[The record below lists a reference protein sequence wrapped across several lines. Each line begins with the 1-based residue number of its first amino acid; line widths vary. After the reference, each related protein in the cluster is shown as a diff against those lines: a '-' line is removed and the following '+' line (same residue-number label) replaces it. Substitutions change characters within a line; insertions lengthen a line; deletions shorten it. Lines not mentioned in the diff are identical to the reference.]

1 MAKRLT
7 LVRLWAALAL
17 ATALV
22 LGIVPAGPVAL
33 PHLEAAAQMGQPQAI
48 VVPPGIGAQDTVLG
62 DPGYVPD
69 EILVKFKPGVD
80 AAAIANINAT
90 LGATYKATITS
101 VDVQILTVPAG
112 QVLTKV
118 EDYRA
123 NANVVYAEPN
133 FIAYAFDSMASNS
146 AAMTPNDPLF
156 SQQWDLAKM
165 QLAQA
170 WDLATGSGVVVAVVD
185 TGADASHPDLAGQL
199 VAGYNFVGNN
209 SNTTDDN
216 GHGTHVAGTVAALT
230 NNGLGVAG
238 IAYNA
243 KVMPVKVLD
252 STGAGSYTAIIN
264 GITYAADHGARV
276 INMSLGGYSYS
287 ASLQEAVNYA
297 WNRGVVIVAAAGN
310 DNTSSPSYPAACQ
323 NVIAVA
329 ATDQNDNKASFSNYG
344 AHISVAAP
352 GVSILSTV
360 RGGSYA
366 AWNGTSMASPH
377 VAGLAALVIS
387 QSPSRTNAQVR
398 QIMEQSADDKGTSG
412 WDKYFGWGRVN
423 AYRALAGS
431 AVPTPT
437 SSGPTPTSTPT
448 VPGPT
453 ATATP
458 PSPSGPN
465 DFELEVWRLTNQQR
479 QANGLPDLAWANE
492 LWCAARRHSEDMAT
506 NNCFS
511 HYGCLD
517 GSSPWQR
524 IADCGYQMTTGGE
537 NIAAGFSTPASVVQ
551 GWMGSEGHRA
561 NILNP
566 NFREIGV
573 GYAYNQNST
582 YGHYWTQDMGARS
595 SQPAT
600 ATPTRTPTG
609 VPPTPTPT
617 PTSVGPT
624 ATPTR
629 TSTPVPTSTWTP
641 TPSRTPTPTWTPS
654 PTLPAP
660 TATATPTPVGW
671 GIVFQDDFEGP
682 DKGWTHSA
690 AVGQDDWGLVT
701 DRSRSPSH
709 AMFSNDVSFRKDA
722 YLISPPILL
731 PSQATLTF
739 WHTYDLEGNYDG
751 GVLEISTNNGASYTD
766 LGAQITSGGYDG
778 PISSSYSSPIAGRQA
793 WTGNKL
799 ASWRQVTVNLGP
811 YAGQTVKLRYRL
823 ACDVSVAATGW
834 YVDDVQVA
842 GVAGP
847 TPTPTS
853 LPPTATPTPT
863 PLPPTATP
871 TSVPPTATSTWTPVP
886 PTATP
891 TRTPLPPT
899 ATPTFVPPTS
909 TPTSTPTWTPVPPT
923 ATPTQTT
930 VPSATP
936 TVTPTATPTG
946 TSVPPAPSNLIVN
959 GGFETGT
966 FNPWSTGGGTTPV
979 LTTAQAHSGSYSVL
993 LGSTTGAEPY
1003 GDSAVMQT
1011 VSIPASATSAW
1022 VSFWYWPATTD
1033 MIYYDWQELQVR
1045 DLNGNVLAQALRVC
1059 ANTQTWTQGDF
1070 DLSRFTGKT
1079 VQLWFNVHQDG
1090 YGDLTAMYLDDVVL
1104 MVNAP
1109 TPTPT
1114 VPGPTATPTLPPA
1127 PPALVTN
1134 GGFESGG
1141 FSPWVTGGVKLP
1153 VIATNPVHGGS
1164 YAALLGANT
1173 GAEPLGDSTL
1183 TQAIAIPA
1191 GASSATLSFWYWPG
1205 SDDRIYYDWQEMQ
1218 VRSADGQTLA
1228 QVLRVCNNTQA
1239 WTQVTYDLTPFK
1251 GQTIQLWF
1259 NVHEDGYGDRTY
1271 MYLDDIIITTQ

>member
-1 MAKRLT
+1 MAKRFT
-7 LVRLWAALAL
+7 RLWVALAL
-17 ATALV
+17 VAALV
-22 LGIVPAGPVAL
+22 AGTVPAGPSGLTGSEVVAQVTL
-33 PHLEAAAQMGQPQAI
+33 PQSMGVPQ
-48 VVPPGIGAQDTVLG
+48 GSGALDTVLG

-80 AAAIANINAT
+80 AAAIATINAA

-123 NANVVYAEPN
+123 NPNVAYAEPN
-133 FIAYAFDSMASNS
+133 FIAYAFDSGNSNFEIRNPKFL
-146 AAMTPNDPLF
+146 TPNDPLL

-165 QLAQA
+165 QLPQA

-216 GHGTHVAGTVAALT
+216 GHGTHVSGTIAALT

-287 ASLQEAVNYA
+287 ASLQDAVNYA
-297 WNRGVVIVAAAGN
+297 FNRGLVIVAAAGN

-344 AHISVAAP
+344 SHISVAAP

-387 QSPSRTNAQVR
+387 QSLARTNAQVR
-398 QIMEQSADDKGTSG
+398 QIIEQSADDEGTSG
-412 WDKYFGWGRVN
+412 WDQYFGWGRVN
-423 AYRALAGS
+423 AYRALSGGS
-431 AVPTPT
+431 VPTPT
-437 SSGPTPTSTPT
+437 SPGPTPTSTPT

-453 ATATP
+453 ATP
-458 PSPSGPN
+458 PSPSGPS

-479 QANGLPDLAWANE
+479 EANGLPDLAWSNE
-492 LWCAARRHSEDMAT
+492 LWCAARAHSVDMAT
-506 NNCFS
+506 NDCFS

-517 GSSPWQR
+517 NSSPWQR

-582 YGHYWTQDMGARS
+582 YGHYWTQDMGARA

-600 ATPTRTPTG
+600 ATPTPTGVLATPTRTPT
-609 VPPTPTPT
+609 P
-617 PTSVGPT
+617 VGPT

-629 TSTPVPTSTWTP
+629 TFTPAPTYTWTP

-654 PTLPAP
+654 PTLPPP

-671 GIVFQDDFEGP
+671 AVVFYDDFEGP

-701 DRSRSPSH
+701 DRSHSPSH
-709 AMFSNDVSFRKDA
+709 AMFSSDASFRKDA
-722 YLISPPILL
+722 YLISPAIVL
-731 PSQATLTF
+731 PSQAVLTF

-778 PISSSYSSPIAGRQA
+778 PISSSYNSPIAGRQA

-799 ASWRQVTVNLGP
+799 TSWRQVTVNLGS

-842 GVAGP
+842 GVTTGS

-853 LPPTATPTPT
+853 VPPTATPTRT
-863 PLPPTATP
+863 ALPPTATP
-871 TSVPPTATSTWTPVP
+871 TSVPPTG
-886 PTATP
+886 
-891 TRTPLPPT
+891 
-899 ATPTFVPPTS
+899 
-909 TPTSTPTWTPVPPT
+909 TPTSTPTR
-923 ATPTQTT
+923 TT
-930 VPSATP
+930 VPSAT
-936 TVTPTATPTG
+936 ATPTG
-946 TSVPPAPSNLIVN
+946 TPVPPPPSNLIVN

-966 FNPWSTGGGTTPV
+966 FNPWSTGGGTSPV
-979 LTTAQAHSGSYSVL
+979 LTTAKAHSGSYSVL
-993 LGSTTGAEPY
+993 LGSITGAEPY
-1003 GDSAVMQT
+1003 GDSAVMQA
-1011 VSIPASATSAW
+1011 VAIPASATSAA

-1033 MIYYDWQELQVR
+1033 TIYYDWQELQVR
-1045 DLNGNVLAQALRVC
+1045 DQDGNVLAQALRVC
-1059 ANTQTWTQGDF
+1059 ANAQTWTQGSF
-1070 DLSRFTGKT
+1070 DLSRFVGRT

-1090 YGDLTAMYLDDVVL
+1090 YGDLTSLYLDDVAVT
-1104 MVNAP
+1104 VNGP

-1114 VPGPTATPTLPPA
+1114 VPSPTATPTLPPA

-1164 YAALLGANT
+1164 YAALLGSNT

-1191 GASSATLSFWYWPG
+1191 GASSVTLTFWYWPW
-1205 SDDRIYYDWQEMQ
+1205 STDTVAYDWQEVQ
-1218 VRSADGQTLA
+1218 VRSADGQTLT
-1228 QVLRVCNNTQA
+1228 QVLRVCNNTQT
-1239 WTQVTYDLTPFK
+1239 WTQVTYDLTSFK
-1251 GQTIQLWF
+1251 GQTIQLWS
-1259 NVHEDGYGDRTY
+1259 NVHQDGYGDLTY
-1271 MYLDDIIITTQ
+1271 MYLDDIAITIQ